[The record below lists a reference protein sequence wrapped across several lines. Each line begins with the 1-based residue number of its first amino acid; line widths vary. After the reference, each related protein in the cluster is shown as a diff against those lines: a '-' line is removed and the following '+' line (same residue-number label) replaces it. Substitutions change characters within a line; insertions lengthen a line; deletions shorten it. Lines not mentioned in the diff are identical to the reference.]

1 MILAQLIG
9 DQISVAD
16 LVILGMAGIL
26 GIPALKNRRKD
37 EVIKELK
44 GVAEANERYI
54 STLER
59 DKEVVLK
66 DRNSK
71 AQEALEAE
79 RRAAGC
85 QAAYDELSKY
95 AAPEALSDVRRQ
107 LVSLESAIVTAVSSQ
122 GELVMKNTEV
132 LTGIKT
138 LLERENG

>member
-16 LVILGMAGIL
+16 LVILGIAGIL

-59 DKEVVLK
+59 DKEVLRV
-66 DRNSK
+66 DRDR
-71 AQEALEAE
+71 QAE
-79 RRAAGC
+79 KGRAAENKAAGC
-85 QAAYDELSKY
+85 QAAYDELAKY
-95 AAPEALSDVRRQ
+95 AAPEALVEVREQ
-107 LVSLESAIVTAVSSQ
+107 LRSLEGAVVTAVNAQ
-122 GELVMKNTEV
+122 GELVLKNTEV
-132 LTGIKT
+132 LSGIKA
-138 LLERENG
+138 LLEARS